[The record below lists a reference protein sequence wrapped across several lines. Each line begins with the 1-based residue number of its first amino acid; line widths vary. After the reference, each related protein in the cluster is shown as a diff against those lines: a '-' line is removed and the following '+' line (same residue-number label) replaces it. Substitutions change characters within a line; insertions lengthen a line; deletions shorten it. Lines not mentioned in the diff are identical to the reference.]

1 MEKYKCDM
9 KRPGSLVEENKP
21 DRRSCIFSK
30 YLFSLLIFSDENN
43 IPELVGDMRENC
55 FNRLG

>member
-1 MEKYKCDM
+1 M
-9 KRPGSLVEENKP
+9 KRPGSLGEENKP

-30 YLFSLLIFSDENN
+30 HLFSLLIFSDENN
-43 IPELVGDMRENC
+43 IAEFDSDMRGNC